1 MTVKKVALLIL
12 ITACGSSA
20 RPSPAPSPAAGAG
33 AAGGA
38 AAVKTDR
45 PDTIGTRLPPVPAAR
60 GALAISVIYPSS
72 SDLVDARDSN
82 FIFGSLGTGEAT
94 LFINGHGVPV
104 EPNGTWIAWL
114 PLPADSVLQYDIT
127 ARTAT
132 DSAHLVYTAKRLFR
146 FTPPA
151 QGVWIDSTS
160 ITPRGNAW
168 WPSDEFLPVSVRA
181 VEGAEVRVLLP
192 NGTIVPLRPSPQP
205 EQPSWGVR
213 AFDRDTANL
222 ALPRRADRYVGAIRG
237 LAVGENPGP
246 LLGGQVGQVGQVPSP
261 AQSVSPVLSASS
273 ATVEAIIGPDTARAT
288 WNLRLALLDS
298 TPVIVEFND
307 DTAHKGDTDSL
318 TIGRTRPGATYHWF
332 MPTGTR
338 TVATG
343 RLGEDL
349 RVRLSKGT
357 EAWVPAV
364 DALQLPTGTPALR
377 ATASSV
383 TLTPFT
389 DRLSLRVPLS
399 QRIPFRVEE
408 GERQLTLRLYNS
420 LGDLDWMR
428 YGGTDP
434 YLKRMSWEQESND
447 EVTIRLDLA
456 GPVWGYR
463 TRWSGNDLIFEVR
476 RPPHIDKDSP
486 LEGRRIVVD
495 PGHPPA
501 GAMGPSGFRE
511 AQANLAV
518 ALKLRELLQAKG
530 AQVIMTRTTDSAVD
544 LWPRVKLADTVN
556 AELLVSIHNNAL
568 PDGLNPFTNSGS
580 SVFYNQ
586 PRSVPLAMA
595 VQRALVHRLGI
606 RDLGVSRGDLALVRP
621 TWMPSIL
628 TEGLFMM
635 LPQQEAA
642 LRSEAGQAMYAEA
655 VFDGIETFLEDVAGE
670 GGADVP

>member
-1 MTVKKVALLIL
+1 MTVKKVTLLIL
-12 ITACGSSA
+12 ITACGSSS
-20 RPSPAPSPAAGAG
+20 RPSPTPSPVAG
-33 AAGGA
+33 AAPVEGA
-38 AAVKTDR
+38 RTDR
-45 PDTIGTRLPPVPAAR
+45 PDTIGAKLPPVPAAR
-60 GALAISVIYPSS
+60 GPLAISVIYPST

-82 FIFGSLGTGEAT
+82 FIFGSLGTGDAT
-94 LFINGHGVPV
+94 LFINGRGVPV

-114 PLPADSVLQYDIT
+114 PVPADSVIQYDIT

-132 DSAHLVYTAKRLFR
+132 DSAHLVYTAKRVFR

-151 QGVWIDSTS
+151 QGVWLDSTS
-160 ITPRGNAW
+160 MTPRGSAW

-192 NGTIVPLRPSPQP
+192 NGTIVQLRASPQNEDAP
-205 EQPSWGVR
+205 WGVR
-213 AFDRDTANL
+213 AFDRDTTNL
-222 ALPRRADRYVGAIRG
+222 VLPRKADRYVGAIRG
-237 LAVGENPGP
+237 VVVGEYPGP
-246 LLGGQVGQVGQVPSP
+246 LLGGQGGQGGQNKPATPAATASP
-261 AQSVSPVLSASS
+261 APTVSS
-273 ATVEAIIGPDTARAT
+273 AIVEAIVGADTARAT
-288 WNLRLALLDS
+288 WNFRLALLDS

-343 RLGEDL
+343 RLGDDL

-357 EAWVPAV
+357 EAWVPAA

-377 ATASSV
+377 ATVSSV

-389 DRLSLRVPLS
+389 DRLALRVPLS

-408 GERQLTLRLYNS
+408 GEKQLTLRLYNS

-434 YLKRMSWEQESND
+434 YLKRMSWEQETND

-476 RPPHIDKDSP
+476 RPPHIDKDAP

-530 AQVIMTRTTDSAVD
+530 ATVIMTRTTDSAVD

-595 VQRALVHRLGI
+595 VQRALVRRLGI

-621 TWMPSIL
+621 TWMPSVL

-642 LRSEAGQAMYAEA
+642 LRSEAGQALYAEA
-655 VFDGIETFLEDVAGE
+655 VFDGIETFLRDVAGE

>member
-1 MTVKKVALLIL
+1 MTVKKVGLLML

-20 RPSPAPSPAAGAG
+20 RPSPSPSPAAGA
-33 AAGGA
+33 APAGA

-45 PDTIGTRLPPVPAAR
+45 PDTIGAKLPPVPAVR
-60 GALAISVIYPSS
+60 GPLAISVIYPSAT
-72 SDLVDARDSN
+72 DLVDAKDSN
-82 FIFGSLGTGEAT
+82 FIFGSVGTGEAT
-94 LFINGHGVPV
+94 LSINGQGVAV
-104 EPNGTWIAWL
+104 APNGTWIAWL
-114 PLPADSVLQYDIT
+114 PLPPDSVLTYDLT

-151 QGVWIDSTS
+151 SGVWIDSTS
-160 ITPRGNAW
+160 VTPRGNAW
-168 WPSDEFLPVSVRA
+168 WPADEFLPVSVRA

-192 NGTIVPLRPSPQP
+192 NGTIVPLRASPQNEDAP
-205 EQPSWGVR
+205 WGVR
-213 AFDRDTANL
+213 AFDRDTTNL
-222 ALPRRADRYVGAIRG
+222 VLPRKADRYVGAIRG
-237 LAVGENPGP
+237 LAIGENPGP
-246 LLGGQVGQVGQVPSP
+246 LLGPPPAFPPSRPTAATATP
-261 AQSVSPVLSASS
+261 APTAI
-273 ATVEAIIGPDTARAT
+273 VEAIVGTDTARAT
-288 WNLRLALLDS
+288 WNLSLALLDS

-343 RLGEDL
+343 RLGDDL
-349 RVRLSKGT
+349 RVRLSRGT
-357 EAWVPAV
+357 EAWVPAA

-377 ATASSV
+377 ATVSSV

-408 GERQLTLRLYNS
+408 GENELTLRLYNS

-434 YLKRMSWEQESND
+434 YLKRMTWEQETND
-447 EVTIRLDLA
+447 EVTIKLDLA
-456 GPVWGYR
+456 GPVWGYQ
-463 TRWSGNDLIFEVR
+463 TRWSRNDLIFEVR
-476 RPPHIDKDSP
+476 RPPRIDKDSP
-486 LEGRRIVVD
+486 LQGRRIVVD

-518 ALKLRELLQAKG
+518 AFKLRELLQAKG
-530 AQVIMTRTTDSAVD
+530 ATVIMTRTTDSAVD

-595 VQRALVHRLGI
+595 VQRALVRRLGI

-635 LPQQEAA
+635 LPEQEAA
-642 LRSEAGQAMYAEA
+642 LRSEAGQALYAQA
-655 VFDGIETFLEDVAGE
+655 VFDGIETFLRDVAGK
-670 GGADVP
+670 GGPVVP

>member
-1 MTVKKVALLIL
+1 MTVKKVTLLIL
-12 ITACGSSA
+12 ITACGSSS
-20 RPSPAPSPAAGAG
+20 RPSPTPSPVAG
-33 AAGGA
+33 AAPVEGA
-38 AAVKTDR
+38 RTDR
-45 PDTIGTRLPPVPAAR
+45 PDTIGAKLPPVPAAR
-60 GALAISVIYPSS
+60 GPLAISVIYPST

-82 FIFGSLGTGEAT
+82 FIFGSLGTGDAT
-94 LFINGHGVPV
+94 LFINGRGVPV

-114 PLPADSVLQYDIT
+114 PVPADSVIQYDIT

-132 DSAHLVYTAKRLFR
+132 DSAHLVYTAKRVFR

-151 QGVWIDSTS
+151 QGVWLDSTS
-160 ITPRGNAW
+160 MTPRGSAW

-192 NGTIVPLRPSPQP
+192 NGTIVPLRASPQNEDAP
-205 EQPSWGVR
+205 WGVR
-213 AFDRDTANL
+213 AFDRDTTNL
-222 ALPRRADRYVGAIRG
+222 VLPRKADRYVGAIRG
-237 LAVGENPGP
+237 VVVGEYPGP
-246 LLGGQVGQVGQVPSP
+246 LLGGQGGQGGQNKPATPAATASP
-261 AQSVSPVLSASS
+261 APTVSS
-273 ATVEAIIGPDTARAT
+273 AIVEAIVGADTARAT
-288 WNLRLALLDS
+288 WNFRLALLDS

-343 RLGEDL
+343 RLGDDL

-357 EAWVPAV
+357 EAWVPAA

-377 ATASSV
+377 ATVSSV

-389 DRLSLRVPLS
+389 DRLALRVPLS

-408 GERQLTLRLYNS
+408 GEKQLTLRLYNS

-434 YLKRMSWEQESND
+434 YLKRMSWEQETND

-476 RPPHIDKDSP
+476 RPPHIDKDAP

-518 ALKLRELLQAKG
+518 ALKLRALLQAKG
-530 AQVIMTRTTDSAVD
+530 ATVIMTRTTDSAVD

-595 VQRALVHRLGI
+595 VQRALVRRLGI

-621 TWMPSIL
+621 TWMPSVL

-642 LRSEAGQAMYAEA
+642 LRSEAGQALYAEA
-655 VFDGIETFLEDVAGE
+655 VFDGIETFLRDVAGE

>member
-1 MTVKKVALLIL
+1 MTVKKVALLML
-12 ITACGSSA
+12 ITACGSSS
-20 RPSPAPSPAAGAG
+20 RPSPTPSPAAGA
-33 AAGGA
+33 APAGGA

-45 PDTIGTRLPPVPAAR
+45 PDTIGTKLPPGPCGARPAR
-60 GALAISVIYPSS
+60 NQVIYPST

-94 LFINGHGVPV
+94 LFINGRAVPV

-114 PLPADSVLQYDIT
+114 ALPADSVLQYDIT

-146 FTPPA
+146 FAPPA

-213 AFDRDTANL
+213 AFDRDTTNL
-222 ALPRRADRYVGAIRG
+222 AMPRRADRYVGAIRG
-237 LAVGENPGP
+237 FAVGESPGP
-246 LLGGQVGQVGQVPSP
+246 LLGPPPALPPSRP
-261 AQSVSPVLSASS
+261 TDVTVSPVLSASS

-357 EAWVPAV
+357 EAWVPAA

-377 ATASSV
+377 ATVSSV
-383 TLTPFT
+383 TVTPFT

-408 GERQLTLRLYNS
+408 GEKQLTLRLYNS

-530 AQVIMTRTTDSAVD
+530 AQVIMTRSTDSAVD

-595 VQRALVHRLGI
+595 VQRALVRRLAI

-642 LRSEAGQAMYAEA
+642 LRSEAGQAMYAQA
-655 VFDGIETFLEDVAGE
+655 VFDGIETFLEGVAGE

>member
-1 MTVKKVALLIL
+1 MPMPVPHTRMPRS
-12 ITACGSSA
+12 T
-20 RPSPAPSPAAGAG
+20 RPS
-33 AAGGA
+33 
-38 AAVKTDR
+38 
-45 PDTIGTRLPPVPAAR
+45 
-60 GALAISVIYPSS
+60 
-72 SDLVDARDSN
+72 
-82 FIFGSLGTGEAT
+82 
-94 LFINGHGVPV
+94 
-104 EPNGTWIAWL
+104 
-114 PLPADSVLQYDIT
+114 
-127 ARTAT
+127 
-132 DSAHLVYTAKRLFR
+132 
-146 FTPPA
+146 
-151 QGVWIDSTS
+151 
-160 ITPRGNAW
+160 
-168 WPSDEFLPVSVRA
+168 
-181 VEGAEVRVLLP
+181 
-192 NGTIVPLRPSPQP
+192 
-205 EQPSWGVR
+205 
-213 AFDRDTANL
+213 
-222 ALPRRADRYVGAIRG
+222 
-237 LAVGENPGP
+237 
-246 LLGGQVGQVGQVPSP
+246 
-261 AQSVSPVLSASS
+261 
-273 ATVEAIIGPDTARAT
+273 DTARAT
-288 WNLRLALLDS
+288 WNFRLALLDS

-343 RLGEDL
+343 RLGDDL

-357 EAWVPAV
+357 EAWVPAA

-377 ATASSV
+377 ATVSSV

-389 DRLSLRVPLS
+389 DRLALRVPLS

-408 GERQLTLRLYNS
+408 GEKQLTLRLYNS

-434 YLKRMSWEQESND
+434 YLKRMSWEQETND

-476 RPPHIDKDSP
+476 RPPHIDKDAP

-530 AQVIMTRTTDSAVD
+530 ATVIMTRTTDSAVD

-595 VQRALVHRLGI
+595 VQRALVRRLGI

-621 TWMPSIL
+621 TWMPSVL

-642 LRSEAGQAMYAEA
+642 LRSEAGQALYAEA
-655 VFDGIETFLEDVAGE
+655 VFDGIETFLRDVAGE

>member
-1 MTVKKVALLIL
+1 MTVKKVTLLIL
-12 ITACGSSA
+12 ITACGSSS
-20 RPSPAPSPAAGAG
+20 RPSPTPSPVAG
-33 AAGGA
+33 AAPVEGA
-38 AAVKTDR
+38 RTDR
-45 PDTIGTRLPPVPAAR
+45 PDTIGAKLPPVPAAR
-60 GALAISVIYPSS
+60 GPLAISVIYPST

-82 FIFGSLGTGEAT
+82 FIFGSLGTGDAT
-94 LFINGHGVPV
+94 LFINGRGVPV

-114 PLPADSVLQYDIT
+114 PVPADSVIQYDIT

-132 DSAHLVYTAKRLFR
+132 DSAHLVYTAKRVFR

-151 QGVWIDSTS
+151 QGVWLDSTS
-160 ITPRGNAW
+160 MTPRGSAW

-192 NGTIVPLRPSPQP
+192 NGTIVPLRASPQNEDAP
-205 EQPSWGVR
+205 WGVR
-213 AFDRDTANL
+213 AFDRDTTNL
-222 ALPRRADRYVGAIRG
+222 VLPRKADRYVGAIRG
-237 LAVGENPGP
+237 VVVGEYPGP
-246 LLGGQVGQVGQVPSP
+246 LLGGQGGQGGQNKPATPAATASP
-261 AQSVSPVLSASS
+261 APTVSS
-273 ATVEAIIGPDTARAT
+273 AVVEAIVGADTARAT
-288 WNLRLALLDS
+288 WNFRLALLDS

-343 RLGEDL
+343 RLGDDL

-357 EAWVPAV
+357 EAWVPAA

-377 ATASSV
+377 ATVSSV

-389 DRLSLRVPLS
+389 DRLALRVPLS

-408 GERQLTLRLYNS
+408 GEKQLTLRLYNS

-434 YLKRMSWEQESND
+434 YLKRMSWEQETND

-476 RPPHIDKDSP
+476 RPPHIDKDAP

-530 AQVIMTRTTDSAVD
+530 ATVIMTRTTDSAVD

-595 VQRALVHRLGI
+595 VQRALVRRLGI

-621 TWMPSIL
+621 TWMPSVL

-642 LRSEAGQAMYAEA
+642 LRSEAGQALYAEA
-655 VFDGIETFLEDVAGE
+655 VFDGIETFLRDVAGE

>member
-1 MTVKKVALLIL
+1 MTVKKAALLVL
-12 ITACGSSA
+12 ITACGTSSP
-20 RPSPAPSPAAGAG
+20 PSPAPSPAAGA
-33 AAGGA
+33 APAGGVA
-38 AAVKTDR
+38 VVKTDR

-60 GALAISVIYPSS
+60 GPLAISVIYPSA

-114 PLPADSVLQYDIT
+114 PLPADSVIQYDIT

-132 DSAHLVYTAKRLFR
+132 DSAHLVYTAKRVFR

-192 NGTIVPLRPSPQP
+192 NGTVVPLRPSPQP

-222 ALPRRADRYVGAIRG
+222 VLPRKADRYVGAIRG

-246 LLGGQVGQVGQVPSP
+246 LLGAPALTATAAVTASP
-261 AQSVSPVLSASS
+261 APPATSAV
-273 ATVEAIIGPDTARAT
+273 VEAIIGPDTARAT

-338 TVATG
+338 AVATG

-357 EAWVPAV
+357 EAWVPAA

-377 ATASSV
+377 ATVSSV
-383 TLTPFT
+383 ALTPFT

-408 GERQLTLRLYNS
+408 GEKQLTLRLYNS

-434 YLKRMSWEQESND
+434 YLSRMTWEQESND

-511 AQANLAV
+511 AQANLAI
-518 ALKLRELLQAKG
+518 ALKLRELLQAEG
-530 AQVIMTRTTDSAVD
+530 ATVIMTRTTDSAVD

-568 PDGLNPFTNSGS
+568 PDGLNPFSNSGA

-595 VQRALVHRLGI
+595 VQRALVRRLGI

-621 TWMPSIL
+621 TWMPSVL

-642 LRSEAGQAMYAEA
+642 LRSEAGQAMYAQA
-655 VFDGIETFLEDVAGE
+655 VFDGIETFLRDVAGK

>member
-1 MTVKKVALLIL
+1 ME
-12 ITACGSSA
+12 GA
-20 RPSPAPSPAAGAG
+20 R
-33 AAGGA
+33 
-38 AAVKTDR
+38 TDR
-45 PDTIGTRLPPVPAAR
+45 PDTIGAKLPPVPAAR
-60 GALAISVIYPSS
+60 GPLAISVIYPST

-82 FIFGSLGTGEAT
+82 FIFGSLGTGDAT
-94 LFINGHGVPV
+94 LFINGRGVPV

-114 PLPADSVLQYDIT
+114 PVPADSVIQYDIT

-132 DSAHLVYTAKRLFR
+132 DSAHLVYTAKRVFR

-151 QGVWIDSTS
+151 QGVWLDSTS
-160 ITPRGNAW
+160 MTPRGSAW

-192 NGTIVPLRPSPQP
+192 NGTIVPLRASPQNEDAP
-205 EQPSWGVR
+205 WGVR
-213 AFDRDTANL
+213 AFDRDTTNL
-222 ALPRRADRYVGAIRG
+222 VLPRKADRYVGAIRG
-237 LAVGENPGP
+237 VVVGEYPGP
-246 LLGGQVGQVGQVPSP
+246 LLGGQGGQGGQNKPATPAATASP
-261 AQSVSPVLSASS
+261 APTVSS
-273 ATVEAIIGPDTARAT
+273 AIVEAIVGADTARAT
-288 WNLRLALLDS
+288 WNFRLALLDS

-343 RLGEDL
+343 RLGDDL

-357 EAWVPAV
+357 EAWVPAA

-377 ATASSV
+377 ATVSSV

-389 DRLSLRVPLS
+389 DRLALRVPLS

-408 GERQLTLRLYNS
+408 GEKQLTLRLYNS

-434 YLKRMSWEQESND
+434 YLKRMSWEQETND

-530 AQVIMTRTTDSAVD
+530 AQVIMTRSTDSAVD

-595 VQRALVHRLGI
+595 VQRALVRRLGI

-621 TWMPSIL
+621 TWMPSVL

-642 LRSEAGQAMYAEA
+642 LRSEAGQALYAEA
-655 VFDGIETFLEDVAGE
+655 VFDGIETFLRDVAGE

>member
-1 MTVKKVALLIL
+1 MTVKKVTLLIL
-12 ITACGSSA
+12 ITACGSSS
-20 RPSPAPSPAAGAG
+20 RPSPTPSPVAG
-33 AAGGA
+33 AAPVEGA
-38 AAVKTDR
+38 RTDR
-45 PDTIGTRLPPVPAAR
+45 PDTIGAKLPPVPAAR
-60 GALAISVIYPSS
+60 GPLAISVIYPST

-82 FIFGSLGTGEAT
+82 FIFGSLGTGDAT
-94 LFINGHGVPV
+94 LFINGRGVPV

-114 PLPADSVLQYDIT
+114 PVPADSVIQYDIT

-132 DSAHLVYTAKRLFR
+132 DSAHLVYTAKRVFR

-151 QGVWIDSTS
+151 QGVWLDSTS
-160 ITPRGNAW
+160 MTPRGSAW

-192 NGTIVPLRPSPQP
+192 NGTIVPLRASPQNEDAP
-205 EQPSWGVR
+205 WGVR
-213 AFDRDTANL
+213 AFDRDTTNL
-222 ALPRRADRYVGAIRG
+222 VLPRKADRYVGAIRG
-237 LAVGENPGP
+237 VVVGEYPGP
-246 LLGGQVGQVGQVPSP
+246 LLGGQGGQGGQNKPATPAATASP
-261 AQSVSPVLSASS
+261 APTVSS
-273 ATVEAIIGPDTARAT
+273 AIVEAIVGADTARAT
-288 WNLRLALLDS
+288 WNFRLALLDS

-343 RLGEDL
+343 RLGDDL

-357 EAWVPAV
+357 EAWVPAA

-377 ATASSV
+377 ATVSSV

-389 DRLSLRVPLS
+389 DRLALRVPLS

-408 GERQLTLRLYNS
+408 GEKQLTLRLYNS

-434 YLKRMSWEQESND
+434 YLKRMSWEQETND

-476 RPPHIDKDSP
+476 RPPHIDKDAP

-530 AQVIMTRTTDSAVD
+530 ATVIMTRTTDSAVD

-568 PDGLNPFTNSGS
+568 PDSLNPFTNSGS

-595 VQRALVHRLGI
+595 VQRALVRRLGI

-621 TWMPSIL
+621 TWMPSVL

-642 LRSEAGQAMYAEA
+642 LRSEAGQALYAEA
-655 VFDGIETFLEDVAGE
+655 VFDGIETFLRDVAGE

>member
-1 MTVKKVALLIL
+1 MTVKKVTLLIL
-12 ITACGSSA
+12 ITACGSSS
-20 RPSPAPSPAAGAG
+20 RPSPTPSPVAG
-33 AAGGA
+33 AAPVEGA
-38 AAVKTDR
+38 RTDR
-45 PDTIGTRLPPVPAAR
+45 PDTIGAKLPPVPAAR
-60 GALAISVIYPSS
+60 GPLAISVIYPST

-82 FIFGSLGTGEAT
+82 FIFGSLGTGDAT
-94 LFINGHGVPV
+94 LFINGRGVPV

-114 PLPADSVLQYDIT
+114 PVPADSVIQYDIT

-132 DSAHLVYTAKRLFR
+132 DSAHLVYTAKRVFR

-151 QGVWIDSTS
+151 QGVWLDSTS
-160 ITPRGNAW
+160 MTPRGSAW

-192 NGTIVPLRPSPQP
+192 NGTIVPLRASPQNEDAP
-205 EQPSWGVR
+205 WGVR
-213 AFDRDTANL
+213 AFDRDTTNL
-222 ALPRRADRYVGAIRG
+222 VLPRKADRYVGAIRG
-237 LAVGENPGP
+237 VVVGEYPGP
-246 LLGGQVGQVGQVPSP
+246 LLGGQGGQGGQNKPATPAATASP
-261 AQSVSPVLSASS
+261 APTVSS
-273 ATVEAIIGPDTARAT
+273 AIVEAIVGADTARAT
-288 WNLRLALLDS
+288 WNFRLALLDS

-332 MPTGTR
+332 MPTGT
-338 TVATG
+338 VATG
-343 RLGEDL
+343 RLGDDL

-357 EAWVPAV
+357 EAWVPAA

-377 ATASSV
+377 ATVSSV

-389 DRLSLRVPLS
+389 DRLALRVPLS

-408 GERQLTLRLYNS
+408 GEKQLTLRLYNS

-434 YLKRMSWEQESND
+434 YLKRMSWEQETND

-476 RPPHIDKDSP
+476 RPPHIDKDAP

-530 AQVIMTRTTDSAVD
+530 ATVIMTRTTDSAVD

-595 VQRALVHRLGI
+595 VQRALVRRLGI

-621 TWMPSIL
+621 TWMPSVL

-642 LRSEAGQAMYAEA
+642 LRSEAGQALYAEA
-655 VFDGIETFLEDVAGE
+655 VFDGIETFLRDVAGE